1 MIMKIVYDH
10 QIFAIQEYGG
20 ISRYFY
26 ELASRIACYEGCE
39 VCVHAPFYVNRYIKN
54 NDIFKVIGVYVPRI
68 PRTGRALMR
77 MNDLFGRLFP
87 PKDLPDIVHETYHS
101 RYVATP
107 AKSRTVITVY
117 DMIHEKYKDMAPASE
132 STSQNKASAV
142 KRADRIICISVNTKK
157 DLIHYFNVNPDK
169 ISVIY
174 LGYSLNR
181 MLSPQKL
188 NIGDAP
194 YILYVGQRYAYKNF
208 HRLLQAY
215 SLSQR
220 LTKAFKIVCFG
231 GAGFSKDELH
241 LMEKLHLKPENIMHL
256 SGSDD
261 ILSVLYSNAALFVF
275 PSLCEGFGI
284 PLLEAMSFRCP
295 VVCSN
300 TSSLPEVAGDA
311 AEYFDPVN
319 IEEMTRAMETV
330 VFSTDRRRVLI
341 EKGLQRIN
349 LFSWEKCAEQTLE
362 VYSSLL

>member
-1 MIMKIVYDH
+1 MKIVYDH

-26 ELASRIACYEGCE
+26 ELASRMAGYEGCE
-39 VCVHAPFYVNRYIKN
+39 VCVHAPLYVNRYIKK
-54 NDIFKVIGVYVPRI
+54 NDRFKVIGVHVPRI

-87 PKDLPDIVHETYHS
+87 PKDVPDIVHETYHS
-101 RYVATP
+101 RYVAAP
-107 AKSRTVITVY
+107 AGARTVITVY
-117 DMIHEKYKDMAPASE
+117 DMIHEKYKDLAPASE

-142 KRADRIICISVNTKK
+142 KRADRIICISENTKQ
-157 DLIHYFNVNPDK
+157 DLIRYFNVNAGK
-169 ISVIY
+169 ISVIH
-174 LGYSLNR
+174 LGYSLSNP
-181 MLSPQKL
+181 LSAQKF

-208 HRLLQAY
+208 HRLLEAY
-215 SLSQR
+215 SLSPR
-220 LTKAFKIVCFG
+220 LTKAFKLLCFG
-231 GAGFSKDELH
+231 GADFSKDELT

-261 ILSVLYSNAALFVF
+261 LLSALYSNAAVFVF

-284 PLLEAMSFRCP
+284 PLLESMSFGCP
-295 VVCSN
+295 VVCSG

-311 AEYFDPVN
+311 AEYFDPMN
-319 IEEMTRAMETV
+319 IEEMTRAIEDV
-330 VFSTDRRRVLI
+330 VFSADRRRVLI
-341 EKGLQRIN
+341 EKGMQRIN